1 MRSIP
6 RLITTSMRILSF
18 LWACIVASVLR
29 AAAQEPP
36 SFFARGHIST
46 TSKNPKMAFATV
58 PSPFEV
64 TVTGCTWMINYPVA
78 SGDKAQFAA
87 RTVEFDGTNC
97 ISRELFSANPWAK
110 GVQNS
115 AAGHV
120 EGGVVPDPNSPM
132 YTGYIWMALC
142 SGCYFKTNSPGRA
155 APVWTLNPL
164 VQSERYYPAAIWE
177 LAGKPPHTPAKITYY
192 LDDTVNFQSP
202 TFAED
207 LRVIVKEAL
216 PPRISDRRLWARLE
230 VISYISNLDGLDIPK
245 EFECEVFNSV
255 PPGTPSG
262 TQPGRAYSIRCVV
275 DEAGLVAP
283 GAKPAEGRFKNAKF
297 VVDDYRAGI
306 GNSEGRIPVQYNNIG
321 GSAAQTN
328 TDVWLVAEAR
338 AKSMAADPPPAPK
351 RPDGL
356 RLLFIAAVC
365 TISTVVIAII
375 LASKNKVK
383 SKVIS

>member
-1 MRSIP
+1 MRSIA

-18 LWACIVASVLR
+18 LCACIVASVLR

-46 TSKNPKMAFATV
+46 ISKNPKMAFATV

-64 TVTGCTWMINYPVA
+64 TVTGCTWTINYPVA
-78 SGDKAQFAA
+78 SRDKAQFAA

-110 GVQNS
+110 GVRNT

-230 VISYISNLDGLDIPK
+230 VTSYISNLDGLDIPK

-262 TQPGRAYSIRCVV
+262 TQPGRAYSIRCVIE
-275 DEAGLVAP
+275 EAGLLAP
-283 GAKPAEGRFKNAKF
+283 GAKPAEGRFKMRSSSWTTTEPELEIRRVEF
-297 VVDDYRAGI
+297 
-306 GNSEGRIPVQYNNIG
+306 PFNITT
-321 GSAAQTN
+321 S
-328 TDVWLVAEAR
+328 
-338 AKSMAADPPPAPK
+338 ADPLPRQIPTYGSLPKHAQNQWLRTLRPPRSA
-351 RPDGL
+351 R
-356 RLLFIAAVC
+356 
-365 TISTVVIAII
+365 TVSGFCSSPQYARFRR
-375 LASKNKVK
+375 
-383 SKVIS
+383 